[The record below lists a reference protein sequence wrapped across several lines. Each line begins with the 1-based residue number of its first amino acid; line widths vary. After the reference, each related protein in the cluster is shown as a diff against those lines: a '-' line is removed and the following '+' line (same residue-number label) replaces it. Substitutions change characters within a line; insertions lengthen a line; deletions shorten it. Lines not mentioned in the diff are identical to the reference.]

1 MDSHYARSVQKMN
14 LAELDRKAIEL
25 ATRSLQRGFDWQAYL
40 VYKMAVMPAGS
51 VSEQKDVVPESTA
64 DEGMA
69 EVIGLFAQYAACK
82 RGKVPEAETLNAL
95 EAVTDRLRRVII
107 EMYHLCGSEKERKIV
122 RDMKSKLP

>member
-1 MDSHYARSVQKMN
+1 MN
-14 LAELDRKAIEL
+14 LAELDRKAIEV

-40 VYKMAVMPAGS
+40 VLKAATAS
-51 VSEQKDVVPESTA
+51 VDVVPESKA

-69 EVIGLFAQYAACK
+69 EVIALFAQYAACK
-82 RGKVPEAETLNAL
+82 RGKVSEEETLKAL